1 MDIQLS
7 LEKQKIKGK
16 ALLVKVLHLFEI
28 YHKIMLFFLHFEQI
42 LNLLQIVYFYS
53 IFEGIQV
60 GLFPSP
66 ARVPFGPRELKKYLQ
81 QAENLL
87 HSFLCIGMW

>member
-1 MDIQLS
+1 MRSIDPKMI
-7 LEKQKIKGK
+7 I
-16 ALLVKVLHLFEI
+16 
-28 YHKIMLFFLHFEQI
+28 FLHFEQI
-42 LNLLQIVYFYS
+42 LNLLQIFYFYS

-66 ARVPFGPRELKKYLQ
+66 ARIPFGPRELKKYSQ